1 MDKKKP
7 VISLRTRILITGII
21 SLCTLII
28 GACAIIGYQVYQIN
42 VAQYEQ
48 TTTQQ
53 FATIKQTILLFMQN
67 NENTVK
73 MLAEHPSVQVADE
86 SLNSYINA
94 QQDSSLKN
102 ITRGQKEQVMAELF
116 KRMHD
121 NYPDT
126 AEVFNGADS
135 FLRGME
141 RSKQG
146 LIPGGVHGIC
156 KRSLQKAIQS
166 LRLRICLR

>member
-21 SLCTLII
+21 SLCTLVV

-94 QQDSSLKN
+94 Q
-102 ITRGQKEQVMAELF
+102 
-116 KRMHD
+116 
-121 NYPDT
+121 
-126 AEVFNGADS
+126 
-135 FLRGME
+135 
-141 RSKQG
+141 
-146 LIPGGVHGIC
+146 
-156 KRSLQKAIQS
+156 
-166 LRLRICLR
+166 